1 VCYVVNIAALCG
13 SNLGL
18 LESGVWAIQ
27 CEYSTH
33 WEVLFS
39 YMMNCKIY
47 IVLQTWTNCMLITN
61 CFEWFE
67 YFWVYWNYD
76 DVLKYEYDM
85 WSLNE

>member
-1 VCYVVNIAALCG
+1 MVHCVIIIAALWG

-18 LESGVWAIQ
+18 LESRLRVIQ
-27 CEYSTH
+27 GEYSTH

-39 YMMNCKIY
+39 YMMTCKMY
-47 IVLQTWTNCMLITN
+47 SVLQIWTNCMLIMI
-61 CFEWFE
+61 CFGCFE

-85 WSLNE
+85 WF